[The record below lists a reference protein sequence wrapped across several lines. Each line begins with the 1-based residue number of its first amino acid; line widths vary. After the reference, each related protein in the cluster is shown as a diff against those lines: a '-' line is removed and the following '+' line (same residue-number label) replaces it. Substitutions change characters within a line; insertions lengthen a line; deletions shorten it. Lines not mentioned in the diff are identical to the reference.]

1 MDIYRRSGIGTRRAT
16 GQVVGNIRLLEGIW
30 SPELDNARDILV
42 YLPPTYRTSGRH
54 YPVIY
59 MHDGQ
64 NLFDPTT
71 AFAGEWQVDDTL
83 ERLGREGV
91 ECIVV
96 GIPNMGASR
105 IDEYS
110 PFHEPGTGGGRGH
123 AYLDF
128 VVHTLKPEIDAR
140 FRTRRERTH
149 TGMMGSSL
157 GGLISLVAFFRH
169 PGVFGFAGVMSP
181 SLWFADGAV
190 FDYVARHGRWS
201 GRLYVDIG
209 TLEGRVHVRHARTLV
224 RMLRRTAAR
233 PRLDVL
239 FVQERGARHN
249 EAAWASRFERA
260 VRFLLPKV
268 PADLHW

>member
-1 MDIYRRSGIGTRRAT
+1 MEIYRTSGVGTRRAR
-16 GQVVGNIRLLEGIW
+16 GQTAGNVRVLEGVR
-30 SPELDNARDILV
+30 SAELDNTRDILV
-42 YLPPTYRTSGRH
+42 YLPPSYRGSGRH

-71 AFAGEWQVDDTL
+71 AFAGEWYVDDTL
-83 ERLGREGV
+83 ERLARDGV

-96 GIPNMGASR
+96 GIPNMGPAR
-105 IDEYS
+105 VDEYS
-110 PFHEPGTGGGRGH
+110 PFHEPGVGGGRGH

-128 VVHTLKPEIDAR
+128 IVHTLKPEIDAR

-157 GGLISLVAFFRH
+157 GALISLVAFFRH
-169 PGVFGFAGVMSP
+169 PGVFGFAGAMSP
-181 SLWFADGAV
+181 SLWFAGGAV
-190 FDYVARHGRWS
+190 FDYIERQGRWS
-201 GRLYVDIG
+201 GRLYLDIG
-209 TLEGRVHVRHARTLV
+209 TREGAAHVRHAR
-224 RMLRRTAAR
+224 RMAQYLRRTAVR

-239 FVQERGARHN
+239 FVRDRGARHN
-249 EAAWASRFERA
+249 EEAWASRFARA
-260 VRFLLPKV
+260 VRFLLPKA